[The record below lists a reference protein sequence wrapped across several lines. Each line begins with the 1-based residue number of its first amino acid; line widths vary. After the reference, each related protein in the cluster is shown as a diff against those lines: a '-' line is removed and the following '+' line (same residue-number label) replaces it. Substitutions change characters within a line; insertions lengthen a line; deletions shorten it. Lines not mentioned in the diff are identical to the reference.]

1 MNWKANKIYDI
12 SMPISYT
19 MPVYKGNQAK
29 RPSIRIE
36 ADFSTG
42 KAYESRLEMN
52 LHTGTHLDRTL
63 HMIPGGNTIETL
75 DLSQVITTCRVLD
88 LTEVECKITAADLK
102 DKNIS
107 VGEFILFK
115 TKNSLEDLL
124 ETEYIYL
131 DKTGAEY
138 LANKKIKGVG
148 IDSRGIERSQPEHET
163 HLQLMEAGIQI
174 LEGLRLKDIKEG
186 EYFLFAAPINIV
198 GAEASPVRAV
208 LIET

>member
-1 MNWKANKIYDI
+1 MNWKVNKIYDI
-12 SMPISYT
+12 SMPVSHS
-19 MPVYKGNQAK
+19 MPVYKGNEAK
-29 RPSIRIE
+29 RPNIRIE

-75 DLSQVITTCRVLD
+75 DLSQVITTCKVLD
-88 LTEVECKITAADLK
+88 FTEADCKITAEELK
-102 DKNIS
+102 NKDIL
-107 VGEFILFK
+107 VGEFILLK
-115 TKNSLEDLL
+115 TKNSFEDLL
-124 ETEYIYL
+124 ETDFIYL

-138 LANKKIKGVG
+138 LVNKKIIGVG
-148 IDSRGIERSQPEHET
+148 IDSLGIERSQPEHET
-163 HLQLMEAGIQI
+163 HLQLMNAGIQI

-198 GAEASPVRAV
+198 GTEASPVRAV